1 MISPLLVKAK
11 RSAPDGVVQRV
22 TPASAGWT
30 YVGFEA
36 VDLAA
41 GQQLERTTDDREVCV
56 VLISGRALVAAGAE
70 VFGAIGDRASP
81 FEGKPWSMYVPARS
95 SFSVRAESA
104 CEVALGSAPAVGRLP
119 PRLIPPTDVAEE
131 TRGQGTNARYVR
143 NILPDTRPAES
154 LLVVEVITPGGHW
167 SSYPP
172 HKHDSA
178 DGSTETQLEETYYH
192 RLARPGGFAF
202 QRVYTDDRSLD
213 ETIAVEDRDIVLV
226 PRGYHPVGAPHGID
240 LYYLNVMAG
249 PVRRW
254 LFRVAPGYDFQ
265 RRST

>member
-30 YVGFEA
+30 YVGFEV

-56 VLISGRALVAAGAE
+56 VLLSGRALVAAGAE
-70 VFGAIGDRASP
+70 VFGAIGDRTSP
-81 FEGKPWSMYVPARS
+81 FEGRPWSMYVPARS

-143 NILPDTRPAES
+143 NILPDTQPAES
-154 LLVVEVITPGGHW
+154 LLVVEVI
-167 SSYPP
+167 
-172 HKHDSA
+172 A
-178 DGSTETQLEETYYH
+178 VRA
-192 RLARPGGFAF
+192 RLRNA
-202 QRVYTDDRSLD
+202 
-213 ETIAVEDRDIVLV
+213 
-226 PRGYHPVGAPHGID
+226 
-240 LYYLNVMAG
+240 
-249 PVRRW
+249 
-254 LFRVAPGYDFQ
+254 RVAASGEDA
-265 RRST
+265 R